1 MGELFDTILIEP
13 FINVLMMLSHL
24 FDNSLG
30 AAIIAVTIIVN
41 LIILPLTIRQ
51 TRSMKKMQTLQ
62 PKMQELQKKYSK
74 DKQKQ
79 QQEIMKLYKEEGVNP
94 IGCALPLI
102 IQMPIIIALYQGI
115 IQTLP
120 TTPNR
125 LIGLSKHIYD
135 WGFVQEGVP
144 PESNFLGLD
153 LSQPNFFMVILIMAS
168 MWISQKMSTTPSA
181 DPKQQQMQQ
190 MMQWMMPLF
199 LGFIFLSFPSGLA
212 LYIVVMTIFRMVVQR
227 FITGNWGGIE
237 ETFRRLIPGS
247 FPKLAPAGNAPSD
260 TVETGSPVEDS
271 TIEAPSEHKNEK
283 ETRPATK
290 KSNVAM
296 KKSRG
301 RRYGSSGSKRKN
313 RR

>member
-13 FINVLMMLSHL
+13 FINVLMLLSHL
-24 FDNSLG
+24 FGNSLG
-30 AAIIAVTIIVN
+30 MAIIAITIIVN
-41 LIILPLTIRQ
+41 LIILPLTIHQ
-51 TRSMKKMQTLQ
+51 TRSMKKMQMLQ
-62 PKMQELQKKYSK
+62 PKMQEIQKKHSK

-115 IQTLP
+115 IQALP
-120 TTPNR
+120 TTPDR

-135 WGFVQEGVP
+135 WGFVQEAVP
-144 PESNFLGLD
+144 PESIFLGLD

-168 MWISQKMSTTPSA
+168 MWISQKMSTTAST

-212 LYIVVMTIFRMVVQR
+212 LYIVVMNIFRMVVQR
-227 FITGNWGGIE
+227 FITGNWGGVE
-237 ETFRRLIPGS
+237 DTFKRFIPGR
-247 FPKLAPAGNAPSD
+247 FQPAQAAQAAAPTTEPEKTWTPPED
-260 TVETGSPVEDS
+260 KTVKE
-271 TIEAPSEHKNEK
+271 IESSA
-283 ETRPATK
+283 K
-290 KSNVAM
+290 KSNEAIQ
-296 KKSRG
+296 KSRG
-301 RRYGSSGSKRKN
+301 RKYGSSRN
-313 RR
+313 RRKKRR

>member
-1 MGELFDTILIEP
+1 LGELFDTILIEP
-13 FINVLMMLSHL
+13 FVNVLMMLSHL

-30 AAIIAVTIIVN
+30 MAIIAITIIVN
-41 LIILPLTIRQ
+41 LIILPLTVKQ

-62 PKMQELQKKYSK
+62 PKMQEIQKKYSK

-94 IGCALPLI
+94 IGCAMPLI

-115 IQTLP
+115 IQSLP
-120 TTPNR
+120 TTPNH
-125 LIGLSKHIYD
+125 LIGLSKHIYN
-135 WGFVQEGVP
+135 WAFVQEGVP
-144 PESNFLGLD
+144 PESIFFGLD

-212 LYIVVMTIFRMVVQR
+212 LYIVVMTVFRMVVQR
-227 FITGNWGGIE
+227 FITGNWGGVENI
-237 ETFRRLIPGS
+237 FRRFMPGS
-247 FPKLAPAGNAPSD
+247 SPAVVTAGNAPSKVAGPEI
-260 TVETGSPVEDS
+260 TVEDS
-271 TIEAPSEHKNEK
+271 ESKPGKQADSEADKPNIAS
-283 ETRPATK
+283 
-290 KSNVAM
+290 

-301 RRYGSSGSKRKN
+301 RKYGSSRSKRQN
-313 RR
+313 RK